1 MISPDAG
8 LQSPNAAQAP
18 TSTTG
23 TTGTTPDRT
32 EFRAPVLL
40 RGRIPHLPGLTR
52 AGDFLALLTPQ
63 PVAQV
68 GPRSFSLDGAA
79 ICGERVLINSS
90 DVAAVIP
97 GSVVSGDATSLANWW
112 STNIANPSC
121 LFMIDEHTQEALCLP
136 DPLGGSLVFHY
147 SAGGTEFI
155 SSDIVSLIRAAN
167 AAGSFPSKSVDYQL
181 ERLALG
187 NGGLTP
193 SSYDGVD
200 RLDLFTY
207 WELDPSGARRR
218 EYALAEEMRSPEVSY
233 VQGLERVRRRVLESV
248 VAISKMPSEF
258 RVAHLTGGFDSRLV
272 LAAMVEAGCT
282 DRFSFFC
289 SGPEGTT
296 DRQIADGLA
305 GVFNLQ
311 RTLNGG
317 LTAAP
322 ASGVHERLLAPLFY
336 SGGMTSTGPT
346 GRELTSSVVAAG
358 GGYGEV
364 LRTFYGPRFR
374 NLDESG
380 FTGLDLMNS
389 MVPHVPD
396 RKKIYTSAAEKS
408 IGTRLH
414 HEWMKLSTS
423 GVPTDF
429 IGDAMYSQVRNRY
442 HIGQNSV
449 LWSRIGSRLDPLY
462 SVDAYRL
469 ASSIPLE
476 AREANVI
483 GFDLMDTFAGDL
495 KAYPFDRNRFSSVY
509 GSMRRVPSPKSWGNG
524 ANLRKPTR
532 FQAPFAEGD
541 VLPAHLENLEVPE
554 PTVTAEQRKEFVA
567 TANRIGV
574 NYWQV
579 STLTAAQKALSTAM
593 EKNGSNQFTDT
604 LDGEYLKKLATTK
617 LARRQEIRDVYSAFG
632 LLAWLSS

>member
-8 LQSPNAAQAP
+8 LQSPIAEQDP
-18 TSTTG
+18 TSTN
-23 TTGTTPDRT
+23 PDRPG
-32 EFRAPVLL
+32 FRAPVLL
-40 RGRIPHLPGLTR
+40 RGRIPDLPGLTR
-52 AGDFLALLTPQ
+52 AGDSLALLSPQ
-63 PVAQV
+63 PVARV
-68 GPRSFSLDGAA
+68 GSRTFALDGAA
-79 ICGERVLINSS
+79 ICGEQVLISSS
-90 DVAAVIP
+90 DVAAAIP
-97 GSVVSGDATSLANWW
+97 GSVASGDATSLANWW

-121 LFMIDEHTQEALCLP
+121 LFMIDEHTREALCLP

-155 SSDIVSLIRAAN
+155 SSDIVSLVRAAN

-181 ERLALG
+181 ERLVLG

-193 SSYDGVD
+193 ASYDGVD
-200 RLDLFTY
+200 RLDLFAY
-207 WELDPSGARRR
+207 WEVDPTRARNR
-218 EYALAEEMRSPEVSY
+218 EYALAEEMRSLEVSY
-233 VQGLERVRRRVLESV
+233 VRGLERVRTRVLESV
-248 VAISKMPSEF
+248 VAVSKMPSEF

-305 GVFNLQ
+305 GAFNLQ

-322 ASGVHERLLAPLFY
+322 TAGVHERLLAPLFY

-346 GRELTSSVVAAG
+346 GRELPSSVVAAG

-374 NLDESG
+374 NLDDSG

-389 MVPHVPD
+389 MVPHVAD
-396 RKKIYTSAAEKS
+396 RKKIYTSAAEES

-414 HEWMKLSTS
+414 QEWTKLST
-423 GVPTDF
+423 GGEPTDF

-462 SVDAYRL
+462 SVEAYQL
-469 ASSIPLE
+469 ARSIPLE

-483 GFDLMDTFAGDL
+483 GFDLMDTFSPGL
-495 KAYPFDRNRFSSVY
+495 KAYPFDRNRFSPAY
-509 GSMRRVPSPKSWGNG
+509 ASMRRVPSPKPWGDG
-524 ANLRKPTR
+524 ADLPKPTR
-532 FQAPFAEGD
+532 FQAPFGEGD
-541 VLPAHLENLEVPE
+541 VLPPHLESLKVSE
-554 PTVTAEQRKEFVA
+554 PTVSSEQRQEFVA
-567 TANRIGV
+567 IANRLGV

-579 STLTAAQKALSTAM
+579 STLTAAQKALRTAL
-593 EKNGSNQFTDT
+593 EKNHGNQFEDA
-604 LDGEYLKKLATTK
+604 LDGEYLKRLATTK
-617 LARRQEIRDVYSAFG
+617 LTRRQEIRDVYAAFG